1 MNVGRL
7 VAALLFALAVAHFNV
22 DAREAAPRSSSPPQR
37 HSEGLLWKI
46 EKQGVAP
53 SYLFGTIHLSD
64 DRVTRVPQP
73 VDNALKRSQSYGMEM
88 IVDDAARAYFVQAMQ
103 AAEGQSVRDLVDPE
117 LFQKAAMLM
126 GEYGVPEQAVARMKT
141 WAVLLTLLVP
151 KPGPTPVL
159 DFQLFEKA
167 TRQGKRVYPLEGI
180 EQQVAVFDGMP
191 LPMQIALLESAIE
204 NHAELAQVV
213 ADSIEA
219 YLARDLKRLWEL
231 NERYA
236 RNSDEAARYQ
246 EDFAERV
253 LYRRNRHMAERI
265 SRELARGDT
274 FVALGALHLYGDRGV
289 LKLLEE
295 RGYRVKRVY

>member
-1 MNVGRL
+1 MDARRL
-7 VAALLFALAVAHFNV
+7 SAFLLFALAVATFDV
-22 DAREAAPRSSSPPQR
+22 DAREAAARSSAPQQR
-37 HSEGLLWKI
+37 QGLLWKI
-46 EKQGVAP
+46 EKPGVPP

-64 DRVTRVPQP
+64 ERVTRVPEA
-73 VDNALKRSQSYGMEM
+73 VKKALERSQSYGMEM
-88 IVDDAARAYFVQAMQ
+88 IVDDSARAYFLQSMQ
-103 AAEGQSVRDLVDPE
+103 AAEGQSARDLLDPE
-117 LFQKAAMLM
+117 LFQRAAALM
-126 GEYGVPEQAVARMKT
+126 RGYGVPEEATARMKP
-141 WAVLLTLLVP
+141 WGVLLTLLVP

-159 DFQLFEKA
+159 DFRLYEEA
-167 TRQGKRVYPLEGI
+167 TRQGKRIYPLESI
-180 EQQVAVFDGMP
+180 EQQVAVFDGMR

-204 NHAELAQVV
+204 NHAELTRVV

-219 YLARDLKRLWEL
+219 YLARDLERLWEL

-236 RNSDEAARYQ
+236 RDSGETARYHK
-246 EDFAERV
+246 DFVERV